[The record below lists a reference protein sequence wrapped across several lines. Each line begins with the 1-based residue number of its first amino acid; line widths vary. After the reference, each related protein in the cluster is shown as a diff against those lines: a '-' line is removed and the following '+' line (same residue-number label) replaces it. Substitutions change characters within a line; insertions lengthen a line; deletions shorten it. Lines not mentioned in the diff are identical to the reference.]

1 MLFQSIADTTFI
13 PTLAAMAVVER
24 RVRDIKVFNRCPNL
38 PERIERYILCLYFN
52 RSDDISTLLKK
63 VVFLNYCKIEG
74 FDLLFGKRAVF
85 RAEADNIRVI
95 KK

>member
-1 MLFQSIADTTFI
+1 M
-13 PTLAAMAVVER
+13 
-24 RVRDIKVFNRCPNL
+24 
-38 PERIERYILCLYFN
+38 
-52 RSDDISTLLKK
+52 LKK